1 MFSHNTQSQSVVI
14 AIKSP
19 LQAMNAVEFYHH
31 HKDSI
36 NLSTLQIIVFCS
48 REKPIIAH
56 TIKSIIQK
64 IGCHNIHIIPALPSG
79 KKWWHP
85 LREYFSTIR
94 FRNAASVAI
103 SKSLIAPLL
112 ILGDYRSQDC
122 RALAGFFPKAKFVLL
137 DDGSATHQIARYR
150 NNTADPALA
159 PMFPKHDFRAL
170 RLLLWAGIRIPYI
183 DRVAFFTH
191 YNIRVSANDTIIR
204 NDYSFWRSVLAQKRH
219 TCTSSVLFLGMSHVE
234 KRLTDLD
241 RYLSALRRIGNF
253 YANSD
258 IYYRPHRDETADKLS
273 ALGSLGFKVIDPD
286 ATPVELALIESD
298 FLPSEIAC
306 IASSALDNLA
316 VIFQG
321 RLKLR
326 CFVPEDNYCSPSMRG
341 HFQDIIRHHTE
352 GDLPNMHITR
362 LADLP
367 SP

>member
-1 MFSHNTQSQSVVI
+1 MKFWENSENIVLL

-19 LQAMNAVEFYHH
+19 LQAFNAVEFYYHL
-31 HKDSI
+31 KPSPANVSAIIFCSTKKPEIRDIITEILQYIISI
-36 NLSTLQIIVFCS
+36 QIFYCPSIPSDRDWWKSPSELLSTRRFAKSLLAALDVCNNH
-48 REKPIIAH
+48 KIIA
-56 TIKSIIQK
+56 
-64 IGCHNIHIIPALPSG
+64 
-79 KKWWHP
+79 
-85 LREYFSTIR
+85 
-94 FRNAASVAI
+94 
-103 SKSLIAPLL
+103 
-112 ILGDYRSQDC
+112 LGDYRSREC
-122 RALAGFFPKAKFVLL
+122 RALAGFFTQARVILL
-137 DDGSATHQIARYR
+137 DDGSATHQISRYR
-150 NNTADPALA
+150 INKNDSKLA
-159 PMFPKHDFRAL
+159 PMFPKYDIRAFRL
-170 RLLLWAGIRIPYI
+170 MIWAGIRIPYI

-273 ALGSLGFKVIDPD
+273 ALGSLGFKVIEPD

-352 GDLPNMHITR
+352 GDLPNMHVTR